1 MTVQVPKILVQL
13 VLIPVL
19 YYLGAKLS
27 LALAVTTPEVVVILW
42 VPNSLLLA
50 ALCHFHFR
58 RFAVFAAM
66 IILAEIA
73 ADYQTYS
80 LTESILFGAINLL
93 EVTLA
98 YLLLRRWR
106 FDTRFSAPGDL
117 WKFIMAGPVI
127 GAFSSACAAAT
138 LHYFSRSGE
147 SDVFE
152 YLRIWW
158 FGDGLGLLILTPLL
172 LSIWP
177 PVPGAAEQRAAL
189 KWYDG
194 VAIAGALIVLG
205 AFLLSD
211 RGMFLGISVRPV
223 LLLPLAV
230 YVAAR
235 YSIRTTI
242 MMMAAI
248 AFLVL
253 LVTRVGQ
260 QPFGELPIHDTAVWA
275 QELLFSMAI
284 ISLGLAALLSQL
296 RANRRELETRVQ
308 ERTAQLQAANAQ
320 LEQLAVTDALTGL
333 LNRRALSDLFRR
345 EIERAQRHRRELAV
359 IMFDLDHF
367 KAINDRHGHAAGD
380 AVLRQIAG
388 VAAQSTRSTDAIA
401 RYGGEEFVLI
411 APETDRASAL
421 DLAERMRVAL
431 QSADF
436 RIDHQSLK
444 VTASFGVAML
454 RGDDKKPEDVLRRAD
469 ESLYAAKGAGRNR
482 VIAEPAA
489 AAQYP
494 GRP

>member
-1 MTVQVPKILVQL
+1 MTAQVPTILIQL
-13 VLIPVL
+13 VLLPAL

-42 VPNSLLLA
+42 VPNSLVLA
-50 ALCHFHFR
+50 ALFHFHYR
-58 RFAVFAAM
+58 RFAAFAAM

-127 GAFSSACAAAT
+127 GAFSSACAASAQ
-138 LHYFSRSGE
+138 HYFLHGGE
-147 SDVFE
+147 SANLE

-158 FGDGLGLLILTPLL
+158 FSDGLGLLILTPLF

-177 PVPGAAEQRAAL
+177 PTPGAAAERAEL
-189 KWYDG
+189 KSYDG
-194 VAIAGALIVLG
+194 VAVFGALVVLG
-205 AFLLSD
+205 AFLLSH
-211 RGMFLGISVRPV
+211 RGMFLGVSVRPV
-223 LLLPLAV
+223 LLVPLAV
-230 YVAAR
+230 YAAAR
-235 YSIRTTI
+235 FSIRTTTLV
-242 MMMAAI
+242 MTGI
-248 AFLVL
+248 AFILL
-253 LVTRVGQ
+253 LVTSNGQ
-260 QPFGELPIHDTAVWA
+260 QPFGDLPVHDTAVWA
-275 QELLFSMAI
+275 QELLCSMAI

-320 LEQLAVTDALTGL
+320 LEKLAVTDALTGL

-359 IMFDLDHF
+359 IMFDVDHF

-388 VAAQSTRSTDAIA
+388 VAAQSTRSTDTTA
-401 RYGGEEFVLI
+401 RYGGEEFVLV

-421 DLAERMRVAL
+421 ELAERMRVAL
-431 QSADF
+431 ESADI
-436 RIDHQSLK
+436 RIDRQSLA

-454 RGDDKKPEDVLRRAD
+454 RGDDSRPEDVLRRAD
-469 ESLYAAKGAGRNR
+469 EALYAAKGAGRNR
-482 VIAEPAA
+482 VMAEPAA
-489 AAQYP
+489 GA
-494 GRP
+494 

>member
-1 MTVQVPKILVQL
+1 MTVQVPKILIQL

-19 YYLGAKLS
+19 FFLGAKLS
-27 LALAVTTPEVVVILW
+27 LALAAATPEVLVILW

-50 ALCHFHFR
+50 ALFHFHGR
-58 RFAVFAAM
+58 RYAAFAAM
-66 IILAEIA
+66 VALAEIA
-73 ADYQTYS
+73 ADFQTYS
-80 LTESILFGAINLL
+80 LTESVLFAAINLL

-106 FDTRFSAPGDL
+106 FDTRFAAPGDL

-127 GAFSSACAAAT
+127 GAFVSACAAAT
-138 LHYFSRSGE
+138 LHHYSRGGE
-147 SDVFE
+147 TAFFE
-152 YLRIWW
+152 FLRIWW
-158 FGDGLGLLILTPLL
+158 FSDGLGLLILTPLL

-177 PVPGAAEQRAAL
+177 PARRATEERTAL

-194 VAIAGALIVLG
+194 IAIVGALVVLG
-205 AFLLSD
+205 AFLFSE
-211 RGMFLGISVRPV
+211 RGVFHGVSVRPV

-230 YVAAR
+230 YAAAR
-235 YSIRTTI
+235 FSMRTTTLV
-242 MMMAAI
+242 MTGI
-248 AFLVL
+248 AFIFL
-253 LVTRVGQ
+253 LVTRSGQ
-260 QPFGELPIHDTAVWA
+260 QPFGDLPVHDTAVWA

-284 ISLGLAALLSQL
+284 ISIGLAALLSQL

-320 LEQLAVTDALTGL
+320 LEKLAVTDALTGL

-359 IMFDLDHF
+359 IMFDVDHF

-380 AVLRQIAG
+380 AVLKQIAG
-388 VAAQSTRSTDAIA
+388 IAAQSTRGTDTIA

-421 DLAERMRVAL
+421 DLAERMRAAL
-431 QSADF
+431 QAADI
-436 RIDHQSLK
+436 RIDHHSLT

-454 RGDDKKPEDVLRRAD
+454 RSDDARPENVLRRAD
-469 ESLYAAKGAGRNR
+469 EALYAAKGGGRNR
-482 VIAEPAA
+482 VVAEPVACE
-489 AAQYP
+489 
-494 GRP
+494 